1 MSHPL
6 PNSKLFSEKQ
16 ALKMRSQLRTQGN
29 KLVFTNGCFD
39 LLHKGHLYYLQQ
51 AKILGDQLWVA
62 LNADQ
67 SIRALKGASRPVQP
81 VEDRAYALSAL
92 QAVDG
97 VIIFQGARL
106 THEILVLKPDI
117 YVKAADYTLETLD
130 PQERSALQKVGADIQ
145 FLPFLEGYSTTDL
158 IDKISRAADTF

>member
-1 MSHPL
+1 MSHRL
-6 PNSKLFSEKQ
+6 PNPKLFSEKQ
-16 ALKMRSQLRTQGN
+16 ALKKRSQLRTQGK

-51 AKILGDQLWVA
+51 AKTLGDQLWVA

-67 SIRALKGASRPVQP
+67 SIRELKGPSRPVQP
-81 VEDRAYALSAL
+81 AKDRAYALSAL

-97 VIIFQGARL
+97 VIVFQEARL

-158 IDKISRAADTF
+158 IEKIARAADTF